1 MRKYNLLQPLFLSF
15 YSKSLYQDVGK
26 RWSSTTFLY
35 LLLLLALVW
44 IPAMFKLQQEFSRWI
59 QQEAPALVSQIPT
72 ITITNGEVSTD
83 VETPYFIR
91 EPEKDTVLAI
101 IDLTGEY
108 TSLDDSEARMLLT
121 KDTFFMKKD
130 ERETRTYDLSGIE
143 KFAVD
148 ENRVAGWLELLATWL
163 PVLLYPFA
171 VLFSF
176 LFRLVQALLYA
187 AIGLLFAKALKAP
200 LGYAALLRLAIVAI
214 TPVILLSTAAEL
226 AGVTIPS
233 RWLLAFVVAM
243 IYLFFAVKA
252 TTEPESEF

>member
-1 MRKYNLLQPLFLSF
+1 MRKHNLLQPLFLSF
-15 YSKSLYQDVGK
+15 YSKSLYQDVGR

-44 IPAMFKLQQEFSRWI
+44 IPSMFKLQQELGRWI

-108 TSLDDSEARMLLT
+108 TSLDDSDARVLLT

-176 LFRLVQALLYA
+176 LYRIVQALLYA
-187 AIGLLFAKALKAP
+187 AIGLLFAKALKAS
-200 LGYAALLRLAIVAI
+200 LGYAALLRLAVVSI
-214 TPVILLSTAAEL
+214 TPVILLSTAGEL

-233 RWLLAFVVAM
+233 WWLLAFIVAM
-243 IYLFFAVKA
+243 AYLFFAIKA
-252 TTEPESEF
+252 NTEPESEF